1 MKTLRESLQ
10 SSLNESIEG
19 MLQSRADI
27 LARNGNTEDE
37 DGYNMIRL
45 TNPVELGENSAC
57 IDSISSD
64 GTIVRV
70 DIDGSTDAIQTKY
83 FADEILKAVVKEL
96 DMMAKKIK

>member
-27 LARNGNTEDE
+27 LARNGNAEDE

-45 TNPVELGENSAC
+45 NPVELGENSAC
-57 IDSISSD
+57 IDSISSE
-64 GTIVRV
+64 GTIVRI